1 MKSFLLLL
9 SQVFVAFVM
18 ICTPLKAAEKAN
30 PFIGSWQLVSG
41 KYLDGKGQWVEYS
54 DLKLSAI
61 KVISA
66 SHFSFT
72 TMKNVGSE
80 AKPNLEFWAA
90 ATGDYEYSATDYIEY
105 PHLNSFGVSAGESFI
120 FTYSIEGK
128 DWRTQRIEEGVLKE
142 QEHWTKLD

>member
-1 MKSFLLLL
+1 MKVFSLFL
-9 SQVFVAFVM
+9 SQVLLAFFIV
-18 ICTPLKAAEKAN
+18 CLPLKAAEN

-66 SHFSFT
+66 NHFSFT
-72 TMKNVGSE
+72 TMKNVGSD
-80 AKPNLEFWAA
+80 AKPTLEFWAA
-90 ATGDYEYSATDYIEY
+90 ATGDYEYTVTDYTEY
-105 PHLNSFGVSAGESFI
+105 PYLNSFGVNAGESFT
-120 FTYSIEGK
+120 FTYTIEGK
-128 DWRTQRIEEGVLKE
+128 EWRTQRTEDGVLKE